1 MRHFLRIGLCVVS
14 CCVLGALAQ
23 FPAVRLLPAHTNMSS
38 FLLSSD
44 MPTAR
49 STLGI
54 PTVAATNLVFVNTI
68 TDVAAYTREN
78 GLPEFIQTKGFT
90 SVGDRGAALYK
101 WVNSTAATNIYR
113 INAVGGGR
121 WIETD
126 YLYRNI
132 CNVLK
137 AGATPFDTTSDSAAI
152 QLALD
157 AAAQQ
162 SVGSGLSNL
171 GDEPIIYIPSGRYY
185 ITDTLRYI
193 ASSRNAA
200 NIAIRGDGMYNT
212 HLIAVGANF
221 PTAGNKPVLYI
232 ENVRLNL
239 RDFRIRGDWSG
250 VPSDYRATG
259 IHLKDCDYG
268 VVRDVGVAGMSRGVV
283 VDCGAM
289 NWNTFSGLQFEANYV
304 DVFAASA
311 QGLNGEWHST
321 GSGHTWFGPAN
332 GLSLDI
338 QCEGAG
344 SYNEFT
350 PAGIYLPAANNAY
363 VRWGYNESSKAPF
376 WLGVPLTNRVTL
388 STADGNVI
396 TATFTNA
403 HYYVSGYTF
412 TIQAEQAVP
421 SDVQNYIVGSR
432 TVATGFRTN
441 NYVTFNSG
449 GTVTSPLTGYTF
461 LMIRDSVNDG
471 VMNSKFYAKGQ
482 YNDTLPIFA
491 DKVRNAELFGGNIF
505 LKKTERTRALVVKST
520 SDVTTD
526 TFYDYDPLTV
536 GPQKHIPANIFPDPN
551 LSSGDG
557 WASSVTLLNGGAYA
571 VTNYNGQPG
580 ILLYVGSKPASS
592 YAQWRINWKPVVP
605 MSALNGRKLTFA
617 WQVRELNHPAWRPNG
632 FTVNAG
638 GTGYTDGTATVTHN
652 GRTVTVNL
660 TTSAGAITAATWNFG
675 AFTTNDATVANLSVT
690 QGAASGG
697 VITPTGFTDYSAYA
711 RRSYRVPAVRPAY
724 WNENTSTLSINGVL
738 VDLGA
743 SFGLDLDGTMR
754 GGSIRGLYGP
764 IDGAKSGFRM
774 LFTDTSLDA
783 SNATGTE
790 AIFVSFLGAYV
801 DATLDNLELLQ
812 NNWYHRPFNFMHRFR
827 SGIGSTMPY
836 ESGVAALFGANDAS
850 GNAGLRAINS
860 LGGAGMLLYRLSDV
874 PAGGSMPTNVTEGA
888 IVRSNVT
895 RYIYNGTG
903 WEVF

>member
-1 MRHFLRIGLCVVS
+1 MNHWKQILIA
-14 CCVLGALAQ
+14 LG
-23 FPAVRLLPAHTNMSS
+23 LLPTLAAQPLVISRVHTNMIPVVQAP
-38 FLLSSD
+38 D

-68 TDVAAYTREN
+68 TDVAAYQRSS
-78 GLPEFIQTKGFT
+78 GLPEFLQTKGFAA
-90 SVGDRGAALYK
+90 VGDRGGALYQ
-101 WVNSTAATNIYR
+101 WVNSSASTNIYR
-113 INAVGGGR
+113 IAAVGGGQ
-121 WIETD
+121 WVETD
-126 YLYRNI
+126 YLYRLVCNI
-132 CNVLK
+132 LK
-137 AGATPFDTTSDSAAI
+137 AGATPNDTTDDSAAI
-152 QLALD
+152 QRAID
-157 AAAQQ
+157 AAKQQ
-162 SVGSGLSNL
+162 STGSGLTPL
-171 GDEPIIYIPSGRYY
+171 GDEPTIYAPAGKYY
-185 ITDTLRYI
+185 VNSTVSYI
-193 ASSRNAA
+193 SPARNQA
-200 NIAIRGDGMYNT
+200 NIAIVGDGLWST
-212 HLIAVGANF
+212 HFIAD
-221 PTAGNKPVLYI
+221 TASYPDGGNKPMFYL
-232 ENVRLNL
+232 ENIRLNL
-239 RDFRIRGDWSG
+239 SGIRLRTTASI
-250 VPSDYRATG
+250 PNDYKITA

-304 DVFAASA
+304 DVFAAGA

-363 VRWGYNESSKAPF
+363 VRWGYNENSKAPF

-461 LMIRDSVNDG
+461 LMVLDSVNHG
-471 VMNSKFYAKGQ
+471 VMNSKFYAKGM

-491 DKVRNAELFGGNIF
+491 DKVRNAELFGGNIY

-520 SDVTTD
+520 SDVTSD
-526 TFYDYDPLTV
+526 KFYDYDPLTV

-557 WASSVTLLNGGAYA
+557 WASSVSLLNGGAYA

-592 YAQWRINWKPVVP
+592 YAQWSINWKPVVP
-605 MSALNGRKLTFA
+605 MSALNGSKLTFA
-617 WQVRELNHPAWRPNG
+617 WQVRELNHPAWQPKG

-711 RRSYRVPAVRPAY
+711 RRSYRAPELRPAY
-724 WNENTSTLSINGVL
+724 WNENTATLSINGV
-738 VDLGA
+738 VVGLGA

-754 GGSIRGLYGP
+754 GGSIRGLHGP

-801 DATLDNLELLQ
+801 YATLDNLELLQ
-812 NNWYHRPFNFMHRFR
+812 NNWYHRPYQFMQRFR